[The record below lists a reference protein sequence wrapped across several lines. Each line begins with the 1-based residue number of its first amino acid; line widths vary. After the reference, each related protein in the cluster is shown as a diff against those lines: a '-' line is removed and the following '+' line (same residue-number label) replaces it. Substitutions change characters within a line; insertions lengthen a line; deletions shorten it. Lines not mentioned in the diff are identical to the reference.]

1 MQWSN
6 ACVLVRPHSLGIF
19 VLIWILSRS
28 YVSWFNSIF
37 NVVELNNPLF
47 GELFYIIVMIALA
60 TIVCIL
66 SVVVVCSRVIVTGD
80 VQCIRSDI

>member
-1 MQWSN
+1 MQCTN
-6 ACVLVRPHSLGIF
+6 AYVLVRPRSLGNF
-19 VLIWILSRS
+19 VSIWILSCS
-28 YVSWFNSIF
+28 YVSWFNSMF

-66 SVVVVCSRVIVTGD
+66 SVVVVCSHVIVTGD
-80 VQCIRSDI
+80 VHIHP

>member
-1 MQWSN
+1 M
-6 ACVLVRPHSLGIF
+6 
-19 VLIWILSRS
+19 
-28 YVSWFNSIF
+28 F

-47 GELFYIIVMIALA
+47 GEFFNIIVMIALA

-80 VQCIRSDI
+80 VHIHP